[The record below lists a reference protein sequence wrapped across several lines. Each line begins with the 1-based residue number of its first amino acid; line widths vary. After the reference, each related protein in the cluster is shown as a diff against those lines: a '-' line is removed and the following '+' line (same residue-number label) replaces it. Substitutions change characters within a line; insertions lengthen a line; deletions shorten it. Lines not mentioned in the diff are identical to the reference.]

1 MLSGL
6 DRPPL
11 AAGVGAFGLEHLEP
25 AVAFA
30 VILALAVVL
39 GGLAVALALTA
50 IHTEAPALEGLGIG
64 RGDSVA
70 PEMIRAA
77 AVMAILVP
85 DSLVSFI
92 FLSSRMSFEFRGTGG
107 GKSRL
112 SSHSGESVRAFVT
125 PDHACVRLPR
135 FLAGKMLLA
144 RWVTKRGGVG

>member
-6 DRPPL
+6 DRLPL
-11 AAGVGAFGLEHLEP
+11 AAGVGAFGLQHLEP

-30 VILALAVVL
+30 VILALAVIL
-39 GGLAVALALTA
+39 GRLAVALALAA
-50 IHTEAPALEGLGIG
+50 IHTEAAALEGLGIG

-77 AVMAILVP
+77 AVMAILV
-85 DSLVSFI
+85 LNFI
-92 FLSSRMSFEFRGTGG
+92 FLSSCMSFEFRGTGG

-125 PDHACVRLPR
+125 PDHACVRLP
-135 FLAGKMLLA
+135 
-144 RWVTKRGGVG
+144 